1 MEINRLDTREP
12 PGEDPAMVQEK
23 LEEIR
28 RLITE
33 QPDLKIWSDEDWYLL
48 RFLRYRNFNPAYAL
62 RQLKSYEKFKAE
74 QGPSWLEIPRTHFTD
89 ILNSRVAQVLID
101 RHPDGARILWL
112 QVGIW
117 QPSEVPAETLL
128 QICGVLG
135 EIGEL
140 EPISQGTGVYA
151 ILDMANL
158 GFTQFRGLSPSFAGK
173 MVSYLAT
180 AFPMRLNGI
189 HIVHQPAL
197 FSMVF
202 SLFKGFLDERMRR
215 RLFFHGH
222 DLESLHEH
230 IPANVLPP
238 ELGGDNPQPEDP
250 HWWQCT
256 VFGDAVTSGL
266 KKQGIVFVNNPA

>member
-62 RQLKSYEKFKAE
+62 RQ
-74 QGPSWLEIPRTHFTD
+74 
-89 ILNSRVAQVLID
+89 
-101 RHPDGARILWL
+101 
-112 QVGIW
+112 
-117 QPSEVPAETLL
+117 
-128 QICGVLG
+128 
-135 EIGEL
+135 
-140 EPISQGTGVYA
+140 
-151 ILDMANL
+151 
-158 GFTQFRGLSPSFAGK
+158 
-173 MVSYLAT
+173 T

>member
-173 MVSYLAT
+173 MVSYLA
-180 AFPMRLNGI
+180 
-189 HIVHQPAL
+189 
-197 FSMVF
+197 
-202 SLFKGFLDERMRR
+202 
-215 RLFFHGH
+215 LFFHGH